1 MPPFRL
7 PGARVN
13 DWRGRYSVP
22 VHEGPGRLRFDD
34 MIATVLRQSEERPAA
49 LAAKWRQLVDLVA
62 QRPGGSEAQ
71 AEAMAWLRT
80 NRSRI
85 GAEARRE
92 VARSLSGRRVSPSA
106 LSFFAEDL
114 PSVASPLLGGARLEA
129 GEWLRLLPGLGPVA
143 RGVLRHRRDL
153 PAAVVDGLARFGAGD
168 FALGGQV
175 AAAPAGEEL
184 SPAAERSEAQIRD
197 LVARIESFR
206 RRRDAAAG
214 TPAAAQPASVEEF
227 HWETG
232 PDGVIL
238 WIEGAPRGPL
248 VGQSIASIAERGQY
262 GVDGQAAGA
271 FEKRAPFRDA
281 RFSVPGG
288 GAASGDWRISGVPF
302 FDSAQGNFLGYR
314 GSARRPR
321 LDEVAHGAAPP
332 EAPTG
337 LFGTDLPADSLRQ
350 LIHELRTPL
359 NAIIGFAEMIDGQ
372 YMGPAALSY
381 RSRASDIM
389 DQARR
394 LLSAVDDLDTAAR
407 IETQRLQLSESSVDA
422 VALLCRLHDAYER
435 VARQRGSRI
444 VIEIE
449 RDLPAAKV
457 ELDAAERMFA
467 RMLAAT
473 IGLAKEG
480 ETITATM
487 AMGEES
493 ARKMLC
499 LAIDRPKAIEGL
511 DENALLDPGYSPDGD
526 WPGAPA
532 LGLGFA
538 LRLVRN
544 LAEAVGGALEI
555 GAGRFFLYLP
565 PLEPAERSSGQNG

>member
-1 MPPFRL
+1 MRPL
-7 PGARVN
+7 
-13 DWRGRYSVP
+13 
-22 VHEGPGRLRFDD
+22 VHEGLGRLRFDD
-34 MIATVLRQSEERPAA
+34 MIATVLRQSEARPSA

-62 QRPGGSEAQ
+62 QRREGSDIQ
-71 AEAMAWLRT
+71 DEAMAWLRA
-80 NRSRI
+80 NRGSVP
-85 GAEARRE
+85 AEARRE
-92 VARSLSGRRVSPSA
+92 VARSLAGRRVSPAA
-106 LSFFAEDL
+106 LAFFAEDL
-114 PSVASPLLGGARLEA
+114 PAVASPLVGGARLSSD
-129 GEWLRLLPGLGPVA
+129 EWLELLPRLGPVA

-153 PAAVVDGLARFGAGD
+153 PPAVVQGLARFGAGD

-175 AAAPAGEEL
+175 AAAPAEESL

-214 TPAAAQPASVEEF
+214 AAAAAEPVRVDEF
-227 HWETG
+227 QWETG

-238 WIEGAPRGPL
+238 WVEGAPRGPL
-248 VGQSIASIAERGQY
+248 VGQSIASIAERGQF

-321 LDEVAHGAAPP
+321 VDEVAHAAGPA
-332 EAPTG
+332 EAPAG

-381 RSRASDIM
+381 RSRATDIM

-449 RDLPAAKV
+449 RDLPDAKV
-457 ELDAAERMFA
+457 EIDAAERMFA

-473 IGLAKEG
+473 IGLAREG

-499 LAIDRPKAIEGL
+499 LSIDRPKAIEGL
-511 DENALLDPGYSPDGD
+511 DESALLDPGYSPDGD

-565 PLEPAERSSGQNG
+565 PLEPAERSSGRNG

>member
-1 MPPFRL
+1 LAGPAL
-7 PGARVN
+7 GL
-13 DWRGRYSVP
+13 
-22 VHEGPGRLRFDD
+22 VHEGLAGLRFDD
-34 MIATVLRQSEERPAA
+34 MIATVLRQSEARPAA

-62 QRPGGSEAQ
+62 QGRAAAESEA
-71 AEAMAWLRT
+71 EALAWLRE
-80 NRSRI
+80 NRERVP
-85 GAEARRE
+85 AELRVEAGRAL
-92 VARSLSGRRVSPSA
+92 VGRRISPAA
-106 LSFFAEDL
+106 LAFFAEDS
-114 PSVASPLLGGARLEA
+114 PPVAAPLLAGARLDSE
-129 GEWLRLLPGLGPVA
+129 EWLDLLPGLGPVA
-143 RGVLRHRRDL
+143 RGLLRHRRDL
-153 PAAVVDGLARFGAGD
+153 PSEVVDALARFGGGD
-168 FALGGQV
+168 FALSGEVG
-175 AAAPAGEEL
+175 AAA

-197 LVARIESFR
+197 LVARIENFR
-206 RRRDAAAG
+206 RRRDSAGIAAA
-214 TPAAAQPASVEEF
+214 AAIPPVEEF
-227 HWETG
+227 QWETG

-238 WIEGAPRGPL
+238 WVEGAPRGPL

-281 RFSVPGG
+281 RFSVPGS

-302 FDSAQGNFLGYR
+302 FDSAQGNFLGFR
-314 GSARRPR
+314 GGARRPR
-321 LDEVAHGAAPP
+321 LDEVAQLPG
-332 EAPTG
+332 EAPGG

-407 IETQRLQLSESSVDA
+407 IETQRLQLAESSVDA

-449 RDLPAAKV
+449 RDLPDAKV
-457 ELDAAERMFA
+457 EVDAAERMFA

-487 AMGEES
+487 AMGQDGG
-493 ARKMLC
+493 RKMLC
-499 LAIDRPKAIEGL
+499 LSIDRPMAIEGL
-511 DENALLDPGYSPDGD
+511 DEQALLDPGYSPDGD

-544 LAEAVGGALEI
+544 LAEAVGGALQV
-555 GAGRFFLYLP
+555 GASRFSLYLP
-565 PLEPAERSSGQNG
+565 PLEPAERSSGRSG

>member
-1 MPPFRL
+1 M
-7 PGARVN
+7 
-13 DWRGRYSVP
+13 
-22 VHEGPGRLRFDD
+22 RFDD
-34 MIATVLRQSEERPAA
+34 MIATVLRQSEARPAA

-62 QRPGGSEAQ
+62 QGRSASDTRDEAV
-71 AEAMAWLRT
+71 AWLRDK
-80 NRSRI
+80 RSQVP
-85 GAEARRE
+85 AEARRE
-92 VARSLSGRRVSPSA
+92 VARALAGRRISPA
-106 LSFFAEDL
+106 AVAFFAEDVPAVAAPLFAGAQLDSEAWLELL
-114 PSVASPLLGGARLEA
+114 PS
-129 GEWLRLLPGLGPVA
+129 LGPVA
-143 RGVLRHRRDL
+143 RGLLRHRRDL
-153 PAAVVDGLARFGAGD
+153 PPAVADALFRFGAGD
-168 FALGGQV
+168 FVL
-175 AAAPAGEEL
+175 AGEVEATAGSAL
-184 SPAAERSEAQIRD
+184 TPAAERSEAQIRD
-197 LVARIESFR
+197 LVARIENFR
-206 RRRDAAAG
+206 RRRDAAGAAAAASV
-214 TPAAAQPASVEEF
+214 PAAVEEF
-227 HWETG
+227 QWETG

-238 WIEGAPRGPL
+238 WVEGAPRGPL

-281 RFSVPGG
+281 RFSVPGS

-302 FDSAQGNFLGYR
+302 FDAAQGNFLGYR
-314 GSARRPR
+314 GAARRPR
-321 LDEVAHGAAPP
+321 LDEVAHGGAPA
-332 EAPTG
+332 ETGTG
-337 LFGTDLPADSLRQ
+337 LFGPDLPADSLRQ

-381 RSRASDIM
+381 RARASDIM

-407 IETQRLQLSESSVDA
+407 IETQRLQLAESSVDA

-444 VIEIE
+444 LIEIE
-449 RDLPAAKV
+449 RDLPDAKV

-473 IGLAKEG
+473 IGLAREG

-487 AMGEES
+487 AMGQDS
-493 ARKMLC
+493 GRKMLC
-499 LAIDRPKAIEGL
+499 LSIDRPKAIEGL
-511 DENALLDPGYSPDGD
+511 DEAALLDPGYSPDGD

-544 LAEAVGGALEI
+544 LAEAVGGALQVGER
-555 GAGRFFLYLP
+555 RFSLFLP
-565 PLEPAERSSGQNG
+565 PLEPAERSSGRNG